1 MSQTPRPPSS
11 GPAPQAPRGP
21 RKNLWA
27 PWRMTYL
34 QQLGVD
40 TPPAAGECFLCHAGR
55 GTPGAD
61 TDAAATGVLH
71 RTARGVLLM
80 NRYPYTNGHLLVAP
94 HAHVPDLFDL
104 EPADRAELMEL
115 ADLGCRALRRSL
127 NCQGFNV
134 GANLGAAAGAGVP
147 GHLHLHVVPRWL
159 GDTAFMDVVGDVR
172 VIPQAMEQAT
182 ALIAAAVKD
191 ELGGS

>member
-1 MSQTPRPPSS
+1 MGMSEPSS
-11 GPAPQAPRGP
+11 SRTSSRTSS

-27 PWRMTYL
+27 PWRLGYL

-40 TPPAAGECFLCHAGR
+40 EAPAASGCFLCAAGKACLDDHAK
-55 GTPGAD
+55 ASQ
-61 TDAAATGVLH
+61 GVLH
-71 RTARGVLLM
+71 RTDHGTLLL

-94 HAHVPDLFDL
+94 HGHVPDLFDL
-104 EPADRAELMEL
+104 EPAQRADLMEL
-115 ADLGCRALRRSL
+115 VDLGCRALRRGV

-159 GDTAFMDVVGDVR
+159 GDTNFMDVVGQVR
-172 VIPQAMEQAT
+172 VIPQALEESYDTLRQAV
-182 ALIAAAVKD
+182 AA
-191 ELGGS
+191 ELEA

>member
-1 MSQTPRPPSS
+1 MSDTPKHSASR
-11 GPAPQAPRGP
+11 RGP

-27 PWRMTYL
+27 PWRMSYL
-34 QQLGVD
+34 QQLGTD
-40 TPPAAGECFLCHAGR
+40 AAPAPGDCFLCAAG
-55 GTPGAD
+55 GDDAD
-61 TDAAATGVLH
+61 ARALGVLH
-71 RTARGVLLM
+71 RTEHGVLMM

-94 HAHVPDLFDL
+94 RAHVPDLCDL
-104 EPADRAELMEL
+104 SPADRAALMEL

-159 GDTAFMDVVGDVR
+159 GDTNFMDVVGEVR
-172 VIPQAMEQAT
+172 VIPQALEEAT
-182 ALIAAAVKD
+182 ALIAAAVEA
-191 ELGGS
+191 ELADSA

>member
-1 MSQTPRPPSS
+1 MSETPEPASRQTRIF
-11 GPAPQAPRGP
+11 AQPRG
-21 RKNLWA
+21 RRQNLWA

-40 TPPAAGECFLCHAGR
+40 APPSAGDCFLCAAGR
-55 GTPGAD
+55 GD
-61 TDAAATGVLH
+61 DDAVEPGVLH
-71 RTARGVLLM
+71 RTARATLLM
-80 NRYPYTNGHLLVAP
+80 NRYPYTNGHLLIAP

-115 ADLGCRALRRSL
+115 ADLGCRALRRGL

-172 VIPQAMEQAT
+172 VIPQALEEAT
-182 ALIAAAVKD
+182 ALIAAAVEA
-191 ELGGS
+191 ELGG

>member
-1 MSQTPRPPSS
+1 MS
-11 GPAPQAPRGP
+11 
-21 RKNLWA
+21 
-27 PWRMTYL
+27 YL

-40 TPPAAGECFLCHAGR
+40 QAPAAGACFLCAAGQDAEQDAVEDQATSIAGNR
-55 GTPGAD
+55 GPARD
-61 TDAAATGVLH
+61 PGVLH
-71 RTARGVLLM
+71 RTRHGVLMM

-94 HAHVPDLFDL
+94 RVHVPDLSDL
-104 EPADRAELMEL
+104 DSAQRAELMEL

-159 GDTAFMDVVGDVR
+159 GDTNFMDVVGEVR
-172 VIPQAMEQAT
+172 VIPQALEQAT
-182 ALIAAAVKD
+182 EMIAAAVRA
-191 ELGGS
+191 ERSEV

>member
-1 MSQTPRPPSS
+1 MSETQSQPAAAGQAS
-11 GPAPQAPRGP
+11 GG

-27 PWRMTYL
+27 PWRMSYL

-40 TPPAAGECFLCHAGR
+40 APPSAGDCFLC
-55 GTPGAD
+55 
-61 TDAAATGVLH
+61 AAARRGVASAEAGVLH
-71 RTARGVLLM
+71 RTARATLLM

-159 GDTAFMDVVGDVR
+159 GDTAFMDVIGDVR
-172 VIPQAMEQAT
+172 VIPQAMEHAT
-182 ALIAAAVKD
+182 AMIAAAVKS
-191 ELGGS
+191 ELA